1 MSLVRKGWPLH
12 RRISRDL
19 EDRIRAGEL
28 RPGQRI
34 PIEHDLMQTYGCA
47 RMTVNKALS
56 RLVGEGLIERRK
68 RAGSFVRLPRLDA
81 PVLEIPD
88 IEVEV
93 TARGDRYRFELLNA
107 HVIADDDLDGPVLAL
122 TGVHYAQD
130 RALAFEERR
139 ICLSVVP
146 DAQTADFTVQSPG
159 HWLLQ
164 AVPWTRVEHKISAV
178 AASPEVCVRL
188 GIEKG
193 AACLVVERRTWKDD
207 SVVTAVRQIF
217 DGTTY
222 RLTASF
228 GK

>member
-1 MSLVRKGWPLH
+1 MSLPLH
-12 RRISRDL
+12 RRISREL
-19 EDRIRAGEL
+19 EDRIRSGDL

-34 PIEHDLMQTYGCA
+34 PTEHELMQTYDCA

-56 RLVGEGLIERRK
+56 QLVSDGLIERRK

-93 TARGDRYRFELLNA
+93 TARGDRYCFELLNA
-107 HVIADDDLDGPVLAL
+107 QTRNDSDLNGPTLSL
-122 TGVHYAQD
+122 TGIHFAQD
-130 RALAFEERR
+130 RALAYEERR
-139 ICLSVVP
+139 ISLTVVP
-146 DAQTADFTVQSPG
+146 EAATADFTVQSPG

-164 AVPWTRVEHKISAV
+164 AVPWTRVEHMVSAL
-178 AASPEVCVRL
+178 AAPASIAARL
-188 GIEKG
+188 GVERG

-207 SVVTAVRQIF
+207 AVVTIVRQVF
-217 DGTTY
+217 DGTAY

-228 GK
+228 GRN

>member
-1 MSLVRKGWPLH
+1 MSVLH
-12 RRISRDL
+12 QKIRDDI
-19 EDRIRAGEL
+19 ENRIRSGEM

-34 PIEHDLMQTYGCA
+34 PTEHDLMQAYGCA

-56 RLVGEGLIERRK
+56 RLAADGLIERRK
-68 RAGSFVRLPRLDA
+68 RAGSFVRLPRLDT

-93 TARGDRYRFELLNA
+93 TARGDRYRFDLLTSVTRNDSELN
-107 HVIADDDLDGPVLAL
+107 GPVLSL
-122 TGVHYAQD
+122 IGVHYAQD

-139 ICLSVVP
+139 ISLTAVP
-146 DAQTADFTVQSPG
+146 EAATADFTVQSPG

-164 AVPWTRVEHKISAV
+164 AVPWTRVEHMVSAL
-178 AASPEVCVRL
+178 AAPASIAARL
-188 GIEKG
+188 GVDRG
-193 AACLVVERRTWKDD
+193 AACLVIERRTWKDD
-207 SVVTAVRQIF
+207 AGVTIVRQVF
-217 DGTTY
+217 DGTAY